1 MPPERFCTYCRRH
14 EPWMDLAPPGKVLV
28 CELCEQECDESA
40 TCPLVGRVV
49 AMEAQRHL
57 QDVLDR
63 QSTELFKEHSEAL
76 DAMEARLHALEEL
89 TCVPSPMANI
99 ELYCRLNDLEQLPV
113 RPAAPAQRQP
123 EHGCHTCGR
132 LTWTLCDT
140 CHDFSQWKPKMEP
153 PAAPAQRQPVLC
165 PACKRAAVATGEMA
179 PHTASSHYTS
189 DIYHCIYGDCW
200 VHAFDPAM
208 VPRQGAV

>member
-1 MPPERFCTYCRRH
+1 MPPEQGACKHDWQPAIVEGRPWEHCSKCGGWAYTGRH
-14 EPWMDLAPPGKVLV
+14 T
-28 CELCEQECDESA
+28 QECA
-40 TCPLVGRVV
+40 TCPLEGRVV

-76 DAMEARLHALEEL
+76 DAMEARLHALEQQHAEL
-89 TCVPSPMANI
+89 G
-99 ELYCRLNDLEQLPV
+99 RLHDEHVLLVHEQPLE
-113 RPAAPAQRQP
+113 RPAAPAWKSCPKRP
-123 EHGCHTCGR
+123 CLSCDATSETC
-132 LTWTLCDT
+132 LYA
-140 CHDFSQWKPKMEP
+140 K

-189 DIYHCIYGDCW
+189 DIYHCTYGDCW
-200 VHAFDPAM
+200 VHAFNPAL
-208 VPRQGAV
+208 VPRQGAGL